1 MNKIKVLY
9 DVIKTMKKKEV
20 INGIVNLEV
29 VNGETKVVSFSNE
42 FTRNTVSGEVKAKI
56 SNEINVD
63 GNKVK
68 QEINTE
74 LNIKE
79 CPIHKFRHGEHM
91 RHGNKFSKAL
101 FMLNALNNLKAEER
115 EDKIV
120 LSLDLKEVLREG
132 KELRAE
138 FNRPNQECEGNH
150 KFGQCKHPEFI
161 KKLLS
166 AKYKDAVLNVTINKS
181 SEIEKIEISAN
192 GEDVIN
198 GSVNFI

>member
-56 SNEINVD
+56 SKEINVD

-79 CPIHKFRHGEHM
+79 CPIHKFHHGEHM

-120 LSLDLKEVLREG
+120 LSLDLKEVFREG
-132 KELRAE
+132 KELSAE

-150 KFGQCKHPEFI
+150 KFGPHKQPEFI

-166 AKYKDAVLNVTINKS
+166 AEYKDAVLNVTINKS

-192 GEDVIN
+192 GENVIN
-198 GSVNFI
+198 GSMNFI